1 MRNKDMW
8 EELFPLVGGE
18 ENISSCLEKENRFL
32 LRLKDQSLVRE
43 DQVRSIPGVER
54 CVLKNGHLLLQLSIK
69 TEELKMANKYDA
81 LAATIVKLVG
91 GKENITSLT
100 HCITRLRF
108 ILKDEGKADT
118 DTLKATEG
126 VIQVIQSG
134 GQYQVVVGNKVDSLY
149 DLICESCKLGS
160 VQVAAPDGGK
170 DTNLVNRLMST
181 MSGVLAPTLGVLT
194 AAGIIKGLISLCASL
209 GLVSTT
215 SGVYMVL
222 YAVGDGFFY
231 FLPILLGFTAARK
244 FGCSE
249 FIGAAIGGA
258 LVYPSMVN
266 IASTLELAGTLF
278 AGTAFSMDYYNTF
291 LGIPV
296 VMPGSGYTSS
306 IIPIMVAVYLASKI
320 EKACRKGLPEVI
332 RNLLTPL
339 IVLVVTVPVTYL
351 VIGPV
356 VQGICGV
363 VFLLIS
369 GLFNM
374 GLIGGII
381 GGAII
386 GGGFGVLVM
395 FGLHWVIIS
404 LCLSNI
410 AVAGFDYVMAAG
422 GIGPLVGTIQGL
434 CITLRAKTKKVRDL
448 ALPSFISQAC
458 GVGEPLMYSILIPL
472 KRPYIINILGG
483 CVGGA
488 ILGAMKTKIYLF
500 GGSGIF
506 TFTNYINST
515 GDFSDLIKAFVGVGI
530 AWVFVFVVQW
540 IFWDDEAEKN
550 LKV

>member
-1 MRNKDMW
+1 MNNKDLW
-8 EELFPLVGGE
+8 EMLLPLLGGE
-18 ENISSCLEKENRFL
+18 KNISSRLEKENRFL
-32 LRLKDQSLVRE
+32 VRLKDQSLVRE

-54 CVLKNGHLLLQLSIK
+54 CSLKNGQLLLQLAK
-69 TEELKMANKYDA
+69 ETEELKMANKYDA
-81 LAATIVKLVG
+81 LAATIVELVG

-108 ILKDEGKADT
+108 ILKDESKADT
-118 DTLKATEG
+118 EAIQATEG

-149 DLICESCKLGS
+149 DIICESCGLG
-160 VQVAAPDGGK
+160 AAPVEDDAPK
-170 DTNLVNRLMST
+170 SKNPIDMLMNT

-194 AAGIIKGLISLCASL
+194 AAGIIKGLISRFGTL
-209 GLVSTT
+209 GWVSTT
-215 SGVYMVL
+215 SGVYMIL
-222 YAVGDGFFY
+222 YALGDGFFY
-231 FLPILLGFTAARK
+231 FLPILLGFTSARK

-249 FIGAAIGGA
+249 FIGAAIGAA
-258 LVYPSMVN
+258 LVYPDMVN
-266 IASTLELAGTLF
+266 ITSTLEVAGTLF

-291 LGIPV
+291 FGIPV

-306 IIPIMVAVYLASKI
+306 IIPIMVAVFVASKI
-320 EKACRKGLPEVI
+320 EKACKKGLPELI
-332 RNLLTPL
+332 RNLLTPV
-339 IVLVVTVPVTYL
+339 ITLVVAVPLTYL

-363 VFLLIS
+363 IFLLIS

-374 GLIGGII
+374 GIIGGII

-395 FGLHWVIIS
+395 FGLHWVVSS
-404 LCLSNI
+404 LGLSNI
-410 AVAGFDYVMAAG
+410 AVAGYDFIMAAG
-422 GIGPLVGTIQGL
+422 GIGPMVGTAQGL
-434 CITLRAKTKKVRDL
+434 CVTLRAKTKKVRDL
-448 ALPSFISQAC
+448 ALSSFISQAC

-472 KRPYIINILGG
+472 KKPYVINILGG

-488 ILGAMKTKIYLF
+488 VLGAMKTKIYLF
-500 GGSGIF
+500 GGSGLF
-506 TFTNYINST
+506 GFANYIST
-515 GDFSDLIKAFVGVGI
+515 EGFDDLIKAFIGVGI
-530 AWVFVFVVQW
+530 AAVFVFIVQW